1 MKKTLGIF
9 LFLCIGISLV
19 FGVSANAA
27 AVSLSEDEQW
37 IVGVTKDM
45 EYITE
50 TAYKEYNA
58 NNANNQYWTSISG
71 GTRPDGTKYTSFR
84 LVENNKL
91 QVLSAWYGQDV
102 YFRQKG
108 TDGKGTV
115 IHITDYSQLKE
126 QYKKSIRVLNPYSS
140 DTNGS
145 FYREYI
151 KAISDTN
158 GYLKNT
164 NSQINISVQQV
175 QIQTF
180 NQVPDSYLTDA
191 EGNYIFDLVAVG
203 AYTDQEP
210 DLSGKAA
217 WALQRYVKEG
227 YGFIIGHDTMY
238 GYGGVNPD
246 PNYTPDPNDT
256 RTPMYQLNTKIDG
269 HWNMNWLM
277 GINKLYTETSP
288 YKAASMIL
296 NMGDYTDK
304 STLYG
309 NVVNGATESK
319 LRIQAL
325 ASGNPSTD
333 ISARCPTNFPY
344 SNYNNGVPIGIGT
357 DFPAGVTHT
366 NQQLAYGKVW
376 IDFDPATSS
385 GTLVTDRNEG
395 LTGTNNFYL
404 TTNGNFGM
412 MQIGHLR
419 SNLNSTKID
428 ECRILANTIMYLS
441 QRKPCQVCRSQ
452 QHDNTEFHAV
462 TRIHSVEELK
472 KIGDKNFWFNYPLDG
487 CYELVSD
494 ITLPDDWQPIKDFSG
509 HFNADGHTI
518 DENGSAVFEQK
529 GHLFGGWN
537 LGSDPAKGVES
548 IHGMLGKTTG
558 VARLSGHLN
567 QLFGTGSNTDY
578 SRYKVVVTGSDGKT
592 YDCITDR
599 EGKYVLSNLPCTAV
613 DMTAKVFD
621 PSGREVTEYGE
632 IYAKIPKDTWNAN
645 ETYQLKLRTATA
657 RAVPNQTVY
666 EDADAVFVG
675 GMNGT
680 TMPESIVWQ
689 YRYGAGYQWQDV
701 SSSTL
706 FQGTVSEP
714 KQIGGANPYIETTLT
729 IPNVQLDWNKMEF
742 RAVFRVNGKEYNTF
756 DAKTEGA
763 AGLLTVLERPYVFQP
778 IANVAVW
785 QGETA
790 QFVANFDY
798 YRNFNDGLSVK
809 WQFRGGE
816 GVVWDDVEGSNILIG
831 AAVNNHVTYTGKAN
845 MEYRSTSVL
854 TVPGNMDY
862 DKYQFRCVIEY
873 AGKKRV
879 FYSDANFYAGYKG
892 QLDIKVKS
900 LICTTNP
907 QNIKAE
913 LTGNNALGTYTYTAE
928 FEYTSKTPN
937 IAIDWQFKP
946 NARAEYQAVSSFPFD
961 NVLAVKTDPPVSIGT
976 DRYKV
981 KTILT
986 LTNPPKDL
994 DAGNNHY
1001 YFRAVA
1007 SDFQKVYSLSGDISF
1022 NYKIDIKPGEPSIK
1036 IVDGQKI
1043 HTYPNLQVYAPN
1055 GVQNFRVNFTA
1066 PAGAK
1071 WMSSGDGL
1079 ASPIDG
1085 NKGYGYNGGTLSA
1098 EQVQNYLRQ
1107 VQITLADN
1115 TNAEVKWFISDTRL
1129 PDGFDPYSGKY
1140 FEYVDSWGITW
1151 TSARDAANAQYHAV
1165 LQTNGR
1171 LAMIKSES
1179 QQIVA
1184 QKTKG
1189 QLTAW
1194 IGGTNDPRYNT
1205 GHEIYAWLDGGGLGY
1220 SQLIPPDSGTRYLR
1234 MIADG
1239 RWEAALNINQATVT
1253 ATDKIAW
1260 NPSAW
1265 RLDAGSAY
1273 RNGTFLNEA
1282 VPPTYITDVYTG
1294 LTLLAPASNNGNNS
1308 SVRQQVSLTNGH
1320 TYWIYGA
1327 IGEIGESNGS
1337 MALETPLGNIYS
1349 SWLEPPDVG
1358 IWGIAQGG
1366 AEINQIVNFY
1376 GNSGTHDFVA
1386 RTTGNGPNRSGVSGQ
1401 LFHLQVVDLT
1411 ETFTNNGVDIPSI
1424 DWLKTNLGVYNGSK
1438 TFTFNSNQSN
1448 ANGYLVEYVVDDN
1461 KLAHSEKTASATD
1474 TLEGLG
1480 VQPPAPTPK
1489 EMEYRTDTDV
1499 IFSCD
1504 VTALAPINPENPA
1517 SVTFKVT
1524 APNGSV
1530 ETLVFDK
1537 VCLPIGGTERAWVKY
1552 HIPDAEGSIK
1562 VEISCTENV
1571 YVDTSIINGTVDR
1584 MEPNDPPDPQFAD
1597 PNPGYV
1603 VPRVPD
1609 FSGST
1614 QHIWK
1619 TYTAIKNNGSWE
1631 YKEVEHKAGLNTVL
1645 NVQPDERVKTA
1656 VGKEMKSGYGFN
1668 ATVTAKHGSGSTTP
1682 DAVVAPQTVVSYFPE
1697 FQYQTYWRIMERLQ
1711 TSERQSI
1718 FQFAKNPYSQA
1729 ENRVHFTPLWYPDN
1743 TKYTLWTTVRDMW
1756 TPVGELKQA
1765 CTDELH
1771 IDGNVYDDWYIRE
1784 VPD

>member
-9 LFLCIGISLV
+9 LFLCISISLV

-37 IVGVTKDM
+37 IIGVTKDM

-50 TAYKEYNA
+50 TTYKEQNA
-58 NNANNQYWTSISG
+58 NNANNLYWTSISG
-71 GTRPDGTKYTSFR
+71 GTRPDGSRYADFP
-84 LVENNKL
+84 LIEGNKL
-91 QVLSAWYGQDV
+91 QVASAWYGQDV

-108 TDGKGTV
+108 TSGKGTV
-115 IHITDYSQLKE
+115 IRVPDYVQLKE
-126 QYKKSIRVLNPYSS
+126 QYKKSIRVFNAYSP
-140 DTNGS
+140 DNNS
-145 FYREYI
+145 FYDHYI
-151 KAISDTN
+151 KAISDS
-158 GYLKNT
+158 
-164 NSQINISVQQV
+164 NSFLTGTSSKINIRVSKAS
-175 QIQTF
+175 IESF
-180 NQVPDSYLTDA
+180 NKNPDSYLTDA

-203 AYTDQEP
+203 VCTDQEP

-227 YGFIIGHDTMY
+227 YGFLIGHDTMY

-246 PNYTPDPNDT
+246 PNYIPDPTDT
-256 RTPMYQLNTKIDG
+256 RTPIYQLNTKVDG

-344 SNYNNGVPIGIGT
+344 ATRNDGVKLDVGVN
-357 DFPAGVTHT
+357 FVSGVTHT

-376 IDFDPATSS
+376 IDFDPATSN

-395 LTGTNNFYL
+395 LVGTNNFYL

-428 ECRILANTIMYLS
+428 ECRILANTILYLS

-452 QHDNTEFHAV
+452 QADNKDFHAV
-462 TRIHSVEELK
+462 TRIHSVEELA
-472 KIGDKNFWFNYPLDG
+472 KIGDKNYWFTYPLDG

-509 HFNADGHTI
+509 HFNADGHSIHTK
-518 DENGSAVFEQK
+518 GKAVFEQK
-529 GHLFGGWN
+529 GSLLGGWN
-537 LGSDPAKGVES
+537 LGSDPAKGVPS
-548 IHGMLGKTTG
+548 IHGMLNKSTG

-578 SRYKVVVTGSDGKT
+578 SRYRVVVTGSDGKT
-592 YDCITDR
+592 YDCVTDR

-621 PSGREVTEYGE
+621 RNGRQVTEYGD
-632 IYAKIPKDTWNAN
+632 IYANIPKNTWNKN
-645 ETYQLKLRTATA
+645 ETYQLKLRTASA

-675 GMNGT
+675 GMNGI

-714 KQIGGANPYIETTLT
+714 KQIGGANPYIETILT
-729 IPNVQLDWNKMEF
+729 IPKVQLDWNKMEF

-763 AGLLTVLERPYVFQP
+763 AGLLTVLERPYNFDP
-778 IANVAVW
+778 IADCSIW
-785 QGETA
+785 QGEDGT
-790 QFVANFDY
+790 FTANFDY
-798 YRNFNDGLSVK
+798 YRNFNDGLTVK

-831 AAVNNHVTYTGKAN
+831 AAVNNYVTYTGKA

-913 LTGNNALGTYTYTAE
+913 LEGDRAPGHYRYTAE
-928 FEYTSKTPN
+928 FEYTSKTPD
-937 IAIDWQFKP
+937 IKIDWQFKP
-946 NARAEYQAVSSFPFD
+946 NARAAYSDISSFDATVAPQI
-961 NVLAVKTDPPVSIGT
+961 VSVRSEPPVSLGN

-1022 NYKIDIKPGEPSIK
+1022 NYKIDIKPGQPAVKVIN
-1036 IVDGQKI
+1036 GQKVY
-1043 HTYPNLQVYAPN
+1043 TYPNLSVYAPN
-1055 GVQNFRVNFTA
+1055 GVQYFRVHFSDAN
-1066 PAGAK
+1066 GNK
-1071 WMSSGDGL
+1071 QMSSWESI
-1079 ASPIDG
+1079 ASAMDG
-1085 NKGYGYNGGTLSA
+1085 NKGYQYNGGTLSA

-1107 VQITLADN
+1107 VQIILADN
-1115 TNAEVKWFISDTRL
+1115 SNAEVKWFISDTRL

-1151 TSARDAANAQYHAV
+1151 TSARDAANARYHDV

-1239 RWEAALNINQATVT
+1239 QWEAALNINQATVT

-1260 NPSAW
+1260 NPAAW

-1282 VPPTYITDVYTG
+1282 VPPTHITDVYTG

-1308 SVRQQVSLTNGH
+1308 SVRQQIGLTNGH
-1320 TYWIYGA
+1320 AYWIYGA

-1337 MALETPLGNIYS
+1337 MALETPLGNVYS

-1358 IWGIAQGG
+1358 IWGLAQGG
-1366 AEINQIVNFY
+1366 TEINQIVNFY

-1438 TFTFNSNQSN
+1438 TFTFNSTQSN

-1504 VTALAPINPENPA
+1504 VTALVPINPENPA

-1524 APNGSV
+1524 TPNGSV

-1614 QHIWK
+1614 QQHMWK
-1619 TYTAIKNNGSWE
+1619 TYTAIKNNGLWE

-1668 ATVTAKHGSGSTTP
+1668 ATVTAKHGSTTP

-1771 IDGNVYDDWYIRE
+1771 IDGNIYDDWYIRE

>member
-37 IVGVTKDM
+37 IIGVTKDM

-58 NNANNQYWTSISG
+58 NNANNPYWTSISG
-71 GTRPDGTKYTSFR
+71 GARPDGSKYAPFQ
-84 LVENNKL
+84 LIEGNKL
-91 QVLSAWYGQDV
+91 QVSSAWYGQDV
-102 YFRQKG
+102 YFRTKG
-108 TDGKGTV
+108 SSGKGTV
-115 IHITDYSQLKE
+115 VHIPDYSQLKE
-126 QYKKSIRVLNPYSS
+126 QYKKSIRVFNAYSQDS
-140 DTNGS
+140 GT
-145 FYREYI
+145 FYDYYI
-151 KAISDTN
+151 KAISDSN
-158 GYLKNT
+158 HYLTGINQKINIQI
-164 NSQINISVQQV
+164 SQIP
-175 QIQTF
+175 IQSF
-180 NQVPDSYLTDA
+180 NKVPDSYLMDA
-191 EGNYIFDLVAVG
+191 EGNYIYDLVAVG
-203 AYTDQEP
+203 VCTDQEP

-227 YGFIIGHDTMY
+227 YGFLIGHDTMY

-246 PNYTPDPNDT
+246 PNYIPDPNDT
-256 RTPMYQLNTKIDG
+256 RTPMYQLNTKVDG

-452 QHDNTEFHAV
+452 QADNKDFHAV
-462 TRIHSVEELK
+462 TRIHSVEELA
-472 KIGDKNFWFNYPLDG
+472 KIGDKNYWFTYPLDG

-509 HFNADGHTI
+509 HFNADGHSIHTK
-518 DENGSAVFEQK
+518 GKAVFEQK
-529 GHLFGGWN
+529 GSLLGGWN
-537 LGSDPAKGVES
+537 LGSDPAKGVPS
-548 IHGMLGKTTG
+548 IHGMLNKSTG

-742 RAVFRVNGKEYNTF
+742 RAVFKVNGKEYNTF

-763 AGLLTVLERPYVFQP
+763 AGLLTVLERPYNFDP
-778 IANVAVW
+778 VADCSIW
-785 QGETA
+785 QGEDGT
-790 QFVANFDY
+790 FTANFDY
-798 YRNFNDGLSVK
+798 YRNFNDGLTVK

-879 FYSDANFYAGYKG
+879 FYSDENFYNGYKG

-946 NARAEYQAVSSFPFD
+946 NARAEYQAVSSFPFG

-1022 NYKIDIKPGEPSIK
+1022 NYKIDIKPGQPAVKVIN
-1036 IVDGQKI
+1036 GQKVY
-1043 HTYPNLQVYAPN
+1043 TYPNLSVYAPN
-1055 GVQNFRVNFTA
+1055 GVQYFRVHFSDAN
-1066 PAGAK
+1066 GNK
-1071 WMSSGDGL
+1071 QMSSWESI
-1079 ASPIDG
+1079 ASAMDG
-1085 NKGYGYNGGTLSA
+1085 NKGYQYNGGTLSA

-1115 TNAEVKWFISDTRL
+1115 SNAEVKWFISDTRL

-1140 FEYVDSWGITW
+1140 FEYIDSWGITW
-1151 TSARDAANAQYHAV
+1151 TSARDAANARYHHV

-1179 QQIVA
+1179 QQIAA

-1282 VPPTYITDVYTG
+1282 VPPTHITDVYTG

-1619 TYTAIKNNGSWE
+1619 TFTAVKNNGSWE
-1631 YKEVEHKAGLNTVL
+1631 YQEVEHKAGLNTIL

-1656 VGKEMKSGYGFN
+1656 FGKEMKSGYGFN
-1668 ATVTAKHGSGSTTP
+1668 ATVTAKHGSTTP

-1697 FQYQTYWRIMERLQ
+1697 FQYEGYWRIMERLQ